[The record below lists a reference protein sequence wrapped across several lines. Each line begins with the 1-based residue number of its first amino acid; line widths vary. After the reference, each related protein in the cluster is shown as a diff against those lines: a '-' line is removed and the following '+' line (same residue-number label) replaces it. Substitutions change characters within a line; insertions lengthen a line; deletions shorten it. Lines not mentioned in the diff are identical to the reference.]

1 MKKAFDSA
9 KAANQFASSSNYFF
23 FAAFFFVA
31 FFFIGMVCVP
41 PMERSPLV
49 WRSCKS
55 RSAYC
60 VGPLTT
66 TRYWGRSCL

>member
-31 FFFIGMVCVP
+31 FFFIGMVMFLLV
-41 PMERSPLV
+41 ERSPLI
-49 WRSCKS
+49 RKSCES
-55 RSAYC
+55 SSAYC
-60 VGPLTT
+60 VA
-66 TRYWGRSCL
+66 